1 MANSVKF
8 EGSANFDRIKID
20 GEGIFDDAQFIE
32 GSTFRNSL
40 INGVQCINT
49 LFGNDAVFDF
59 SIINGATLIKDI
71 TIKNKLSIAN
81 SEIDSIY
88 ITNGDKNPSE
98 INELDLYNT
107 VIKHWVYIND
117 ITIGQLDANSLQ
129 VQQGARLTNVTIGRR
144 ADLLNSYFKDI
155 MLLDVTWPTNRQ
167 IFLDHMTYN
176 TIGAGIDENDWEKL
190 LLLLQNSKFNITNYV
205 QMDEYFSKS
214 GRKDIGDKIYID
226 GKQKELLLKW
236 RKPYSW
242 VVLVL
247 WGEIAGY
254 GRDPIRILWLSLLLI
269 VLGSCLFEP
278 TLNIDDKSWLFKL
291 ISKHK
296 RTTRIFITLDRF
308 LPVMNLKL
316 ADNWAPK
323 EINQLTW
330 FYWNFLRVIGGLLM
344 SIALA
349 AIYTQLK

>member
-129 VQQGARLTNVTIGRR
+129 VNKVP
-144 ADLLNSYFKDI
+144 D
-155 MLLDVTWPTNRQ
+155 
-167 IFLDHMTYN
+167 
-176 TIGAGIDENDWEKL
+176 
-190 LLLLQNSKFNITNYV
+190 
-205 QMDEYFSKS
+205 
-214 GRKDIGDKIYID
+214 
-226 GKQKELLLKW
+226 
-236 RKPYSW
+236 
-242 VVLVL
+242 
-247 WGEIAGY
+247 
-254 GRDPIRILWLSLLLI
+254 
-269 VLGSCLFEP
+269 
-278 TLNIDDKSWLFKL
+278 
-291 ISKHK
+291 
-296 RTTRIFITLDRF
+296 
-308 LPVMNLKL
+308 
-316 ADNWAPK
+316 
-323 EINQLTW
+323 
-330 FYWNFLRVIGGLLM
+330 
-344 SIALA
+344 
-349 AIYTQLK
+349 